1 MMNFHNSKRN
11 RIIAAAIVI
20 LMVLAMV
27 VTTIL
32 GALFLK
38 TGSERR
44 TATAKAAADGET
56 DEKIQ

>member
-20 LMVLAMV
+20 RMVLAMV

-32 GALFLK
+32 GALF
-38 TGSERR
+38 
-44 TATAKAAADGET
+44 
-56 DEKIQ
+56 

>member
-11 RIIAAAIVI
+11 RIIAASIVI

-32 GALFLK
+32 GAFF
-38 TGSERR
+38 
-44 TATAKAAADGET
+44 
-56 DEKIQ
+56 